1 MAKIFAPNKQ
11 YNGISAGIPFLMG
24 VGETTDSYLIDWFKS
39 KGYEVEEDLKI
50 PDPDDTDPDVNP
62 AAPGELNDG
71 DLNPDVAKPGTLDFL
86 ETYSVEELIKFAE
99 GNGVDIGR
107 STSKDGILKKI
118 TDAAKKI
125 EE

>member
-39 KGYEVEEDLKI
+39 KGYGVEEPEEIYDEV
-50 PDPDDTDPDVNP
+50 PEPEEPEN
-62 AAPGELNDG
+62 EFN
-71 DLNPDVAKPGTLDFL
+71 LD
-86 ETYSVEELIKFAE
+86 EWTVEELIKFAE
-99 GNGVDIGR
+99 VNQIDIGKA
-107 STSKDGILKKI
+107 TSKEGILKKI
-118 TDAAKKI
+118 ADAAEEI

>member
-39 KGYEVEEDLKI
+39 KGYDVEEPEDEFNL
-50 PDPDDTDPDVNP
+50 D
-62 AAPGELNDG
+62 EL
-71 DLNPDVAKPGTLDFL
+71 T
-86 ETYSVEELIKFAE
+86 VEELIKFAE
-99 GNGVDIGR
+99 VNQIDIGKAI
-107 STSKDGILKKI
+107 SKEGILKKI
-118 TDAAKKI
+118 TDAVEEI

>member
-1 MAKIFAPNKQ
+1 MTKIFAPNKQ

-39 KGYEVEEDLKI
+39 KGYDVEEPEDEFNL
-50 PDPDDTDPDVNP
+50 D
-62 AAPGELNDG
+62 EL
-71 DLNPDVAKPGTLDFL
+71 T
-86 ETYSVEELIKFAE
+86 VEELIKFAE

>member
-39 KGYEVEEDLKI
+39 KGYDVEEPEDEFNL
-50 PDPDDTDPDVNP
+50 D
-62 AAPGELNDG
+62 EL
-71 DLNPDVAKPGTLDFL
+71 T
-86 ETYSVEELIKFAE
+86 VEELIEFAE
-99 GNGVDIGR
+99 VNQIDIGKAI
-107 STSKDGILKKI
+107 SKEGILKKI
-118 TDAAKKI
+118 TDAVEEI